1 MKIGI
6 LGGGQLAQM
15 LALAAIPLGHEVV
28 CITSDPQAPAK
39 CVAEVLLAALTDNE
53 ALLQFVKQVDVITF
67 ETENIPSATVH
78 FLAQYKPVYPS
89 ILALETC
96 QDRLLEKEFCQKLGI
111 PTAAFWKVDSLQE
124 LQQAC
129 EQSSLP
135 AILKTRRLGYDGK
148 GQYRI
153 KAPADIPQIWQQ
165 SPQQDLILEAWIPF
179 ERELSCLG
187 ARDQHG
193 NIVTYALTENY
204 HSQGILH
211 ISKAPATAP
220 KNLQALAYDYLTTIL
235 NQWDYVG
242 VLAIELFQVGDNL
255 ILNEIAPRVHNSGHW
270 TIEGSYC
277 SQFEN
282 HIRAITSLPLAIG
295 SALGYSTM
303 INALGTHPDSQQ
315 LLNIPYTHW
324 HDYRKTARDQRKLG
338 HVTIHTLDQ
347 AMTAASVTKVLQ
359 LAPFA
364 SVNSSTL

>member
-15 LALAAIPLGHEVV
+15 LALAAIPLGHEVI
-28 CITSDPQAPAK
+28 CITSDTQAPAK
-39 CVAEVLLAALTDNE
+39 LVADILLAALTDTE
-53 ALLQFVKQVDVITF
+53 ALLQFAHQVDTITF
-67 ETENIPSATVH
+67 ETENIPPATMH
-78 FLAQYKPVYPS
+78 FLAQHKPIYPS
-89 ILALETC
+89 LLALEAC
-96 QDRLLEKEFCQKLGI
+96 QDRLLEKQFCQTLGI
-111 PTAAFWKVDSLQE
+111 PTARFWTVDSLEE
-124 LQQAC
+124 LIQAC
-129 EQSSLP
+129 AQSSFP

-153 KAPADIPQIWQQ
+153 KSQEDILQVWQE

-187 ARDQHG
+187 ARDHNG
-193 NIVTYALTENY
+193 NIITYALTENY
-204 HSQGILH
+204 HSHGILH

-220 KNLQALAYDYLTTIL
+220 KNLQALAYHYLTMLL
-235 NQWDYVG
+235 NQWHYVG
-242 VLAIELFQVGDNL
+242 VLAIELFQVGDSL

-282 HIRAITSLPLAIG
+282 HIRAITNLPLAAG

-303 INALGTHPDSQQ
+303 VNALGTHPNNQQ
-315 LLNIPYTHW
+315 LLSIPYTHW
-324 HDYRKTARDQRKLG
+324 HNYSKTAREQRKLG
-338 HVTIHTLDQ
+338 HVTIHSLDRSI
-347 AMTAASVTKVLQ
+347 TEASVAQVLQ

-364 SVNSSTL
+364 AVNQST